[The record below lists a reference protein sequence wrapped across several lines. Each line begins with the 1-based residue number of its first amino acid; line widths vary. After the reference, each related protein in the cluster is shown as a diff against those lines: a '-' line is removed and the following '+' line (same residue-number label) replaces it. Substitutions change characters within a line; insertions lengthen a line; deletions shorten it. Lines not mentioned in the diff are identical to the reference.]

1 MSKKSFFLGLII
13 GVLVGGLIG
22 YIEAGVGQTINL
34 KTMAVVV
41 NKSGEQ
47 TTLSA
52 RYGSPKAAKDGAKFV
67 SVNLTLANTTT
78 SEFTFRPDENIRLV
92 DSIGREYETYSDSIG
107 AVDDYLNYKDLSP
120 SIDVSGSLIFE
131 IPEDATS
138 YYLLIAKEQSK
149 EIYKVSLI

>member
-52 RYGSPKAAKDGAKFV
+52 RYGQPAMAARKRPRTGQ
-67 SVNLTLANTTT
+67 NLY
-78 SEFTFRPDENIRLV
+78 RL
-92 DSIGREYETYSDSIG
+92 I
-107 AVDDYLNYKDLSP
+107 
-120 SIDVSGSLIFE
+120 
-131 IPEDATS
+131 
-138 YYLLIAKEQSK
+138 
-149 EIYKVSLI
+149 